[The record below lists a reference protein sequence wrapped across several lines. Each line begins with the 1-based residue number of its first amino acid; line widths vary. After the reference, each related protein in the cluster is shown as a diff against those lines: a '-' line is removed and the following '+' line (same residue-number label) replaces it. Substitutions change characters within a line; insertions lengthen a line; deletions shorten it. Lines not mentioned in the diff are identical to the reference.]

1 VRARFLPPLPALSV
15 FPELNV
21 RTYAIAG
28 GHPGVFFLSLE
39 AANSVAV
46 AAARRFFHLPYWRAR
61 MTCRRD
67 GESIVYASNRT
78 AGGGGSDAEFRGA
91 YGPTG
96 PVYRTRIGDLDH
108 WLTERYCLYT
118 ADDRGRPRRVDIR
131 HHPWPL
137 QPAWARIETN
147 TMADA
152 AGLHLPAVPPLLH
165 FARRQ
170 EIVASLPH
178 SCQAIAG
185 PILG

>member
-1 VRARFLPPLPALSV
+1 
-15 FPELNV
+15 
-21 RTYAIAG
+21 
-28 GHPGVFFLSLE
+28 
-39 AANSVAV
+39 
-46 AAARRFFHLPYWRAR
+46 
-61 MTCRRD
+61 MTCRPD
-67 GESIVYASNRT
+67 GDSIVYASNRT

-131 HHPWPL
+131 HQPWPL

-152 AGLHLPAVPPLLH
+152 AGLHLPAAPPLLH

-170 EIVASLPH
+170 EIVVWLP
-178 SCQAIAG
+178 QALLEPDR
-185 PILG
+185 PIRPLRNLAWPESNAPPGAHRPHQ